1 MRGSFN
7 ASQLSKAIRIKK
19 EKMIEKIK
27 QEINHNYI
35 EHTKYAHMNVAYVKL
50 LLSPE
55 MGWKNEF
62 CLEVYG
68 QTHKREYQ
76 NLGGL

>member
-35 EHTKYAHMNVAYVKL
+35 EHTKYAHI
-50 LLSPE
+50 
-55 MGWKNEF
+55 
-62 CLEVYG
+62 
-68 QTHKREYQ
+68 
-76 NLGGL
+76 